1 MMNVPSPYRLA
12 FALASVLLATSGCQ
26 RSGAYKRDQEFTKDI
41 PQSYYN
47 TGPNANRSSAQR
59 LEPLAQPKKRVLV
72 LNFWNDTPVRQ
83 SDIGEFAATDLK
95 RGLFITQRVIIAD
108 ARSAVATEDFV
119 QGDKI
124 KVAQLIREGRRQGM
138 SVVVI
143 GRVTK
148 VAFRQ
153 KGDDVGLLRQKQS
166 FAAVDVEA
174 KIFDV
179 AAGRE
184 MMALAKS
191 GEASASA
198 MAAIEETNTDS
209 AAYKGELIK
218 LAVRNAM
225 GYLVPDV
232 IKSIEKMAWEGR
244 IAKAAGSKVYIN
256 AGRTSGLVVGDILKV
271 LSPGDDIYDPSSGA
285 YLGRSPGQLKGTVE
299 VMDFIGPDGAATEIH
314 TGGNFQEGDVVQLY

>member
-1 MMNVPSPYRLA
+1 MRRAIGLSILLT
-12 FALASVLLATSGCQ
+12 ALALSGCQ
-26 RSGAYKRDQEFTKDI
+26 RSGAYKRDQEYTKDI

-47 TGPNANRSSAQR
+47 QGPNAGRSSAQR
-59 LEPLAQPKKRVLV
+59 LDPLVQPKKRVLV

-83 SDIGEFAATDLK
+83 ADIGEFAANDLK
-95 RGLFITQRVIIAD
+95 RGLFITQRVIVAD
-108 ARSAVATEDFV
+108 SRAAVTTEDFV

-124 KVAQLIREGRRQGM
+124 KVAQLVREGRRQGM

-148 VAFRQ
+148 VTFRQ

-179 AAGRE
+179 AGGRE
-184 MMALAKS
+184 MMAIAKS

-198 MAAIEETNTDS
+198 MAAIEETNIDS
-209 AAYKGELIK
+209 AAYKAELIK

-244 IAKAAGSKVYIN
+244 IAKVSGSKIYIN
-256 AGRTSGLVVGDILKV
+256 AGRTSGLVIGDILKV
-271 LSPGDDIYDPSSGA
+271 LSPGDDIYDPQSGA
-285 YLGRSPGQLKGTVE
+285 FLGRSQGQLKGTVE
-299 VMDFIGPDGAATEIH
+299 VMDFLGPDGAATEIH
-314 TGGNFQEGDVVQLY
+314 TGGNFQEADVVQLY